1 MTFGRV
7 LHQGWTATD
16 ITEEEKVL
24 IRLLQEDLPLVPR
37 PFDELAKK
45 VGLTGDELIERIKK
59 MRQEGKIRKVGA
71 ILRHQKAGY
80 GENAM
85 FTWEVPQD
93 QVEEMGKIFSS
104 FPFVTHCYVR
114 PTMPNFP
121 YNVYAMTHAKNP
133 QDMEEF
139 GRQMKEKSG
148 LQSYHALVSQKE
160 YKKSSPVFFGGA
172 HETYP
177 NLVSK
182 FEAAPFA

>member
-1 MTFGRV
+1 MTFGRQ
-7 LHQGWTATD
+7 LHQGWTPTD

-24 IRLLQEDLPLVPR
+24 IQLLQEDLPLVSR

-45 VGLTGDELIERIKK
+45 VGLTGADLTLRIKK

-85 FTWEVPQD
+85 FCWEVPED
-93 QVEEMGKIFSS
+93 KVEEAGKTFSKFS
-104 FPFVTHCYVR
+104 FVTHCYVR

-121 YNVYAMTHAKNP
+121 YNVYAMTHAKSP
-133 QDMEEF
+133 EELKEF
-139 GRQMKEKSG
+139 GRQMQEGSG
-148 LQSYHALVSQKE
+148 FTSFHALISEKE

-172 HETYP
+172 ADFYP
-177 NLVSK
+177 HIALELDVG
-182 FEAAPFA
+182 